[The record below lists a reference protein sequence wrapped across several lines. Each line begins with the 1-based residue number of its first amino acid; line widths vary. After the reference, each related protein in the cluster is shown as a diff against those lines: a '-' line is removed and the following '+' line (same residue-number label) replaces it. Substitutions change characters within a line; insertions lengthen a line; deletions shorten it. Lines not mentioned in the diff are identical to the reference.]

1 MEYPKA
7 IKNEILSILQDRI
20 ENNREPGDLYTQIIA
35 KFGVNRKPI
44 SNRGSINTHV
54 DQLALSY

>member
-7 IKNEILSILQDRI
+7 VKDEILSILRDQI
-20 ENNREPGDLYTQIIA
+20 ENNREPGDSYAQIIA